1 MKQVILLA
9 GIGGQGV
16 QVLGKLLAFCA
27 NAQGLQVTMDAKY
40 SGNMRLA
47 PSNCTVIVSDRM
59 IGNPLERRADHLV
72 AFTPQAVEKLS
83 DRVVPGGTVWYDSTQ
98 TADLVQRGDLSYIPC
113 PAAKLAEALGDARCV
128 NMVMAGFLAARMGLF
143 DPDAMRRCLDPVLGK
158 KPQLLE
164 KNKAAF
170 ERGLTY
176 DIP

>member
-40 SGNMRLA
+40 SGNMRGA

-59 IGNPLERRADHLV
+59 IGNPIERRADHLV
-72 AFTPQAVEKLS
+72 AFTPQAAEKLT

-98 TADLVQRGDLSYIPC
+98 EAAFPRREDLTYLSC
-113 PAAKLAEALGDARCV
+113 PAARTAEALGDARCANLV
-128 NMVMAGFLAARMGLF
+128 FAGFLAARMGLF
-143 DPDAMRRCLDPVLGK
+143 DPDAMRRCLEAVLGK

-164 KNKAAF
+164 RNKAAF
-170 ERGLTY
+170 EHGLSFKTS
-176 DIP
+176 